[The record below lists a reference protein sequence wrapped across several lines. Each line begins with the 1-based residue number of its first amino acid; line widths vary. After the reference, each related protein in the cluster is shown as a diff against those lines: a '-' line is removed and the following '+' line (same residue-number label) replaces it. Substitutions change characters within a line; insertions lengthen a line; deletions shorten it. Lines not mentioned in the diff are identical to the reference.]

1 MEQAVQTFKDLKK
14 GVLTERSKDLLLAL
28 LIAIIGLAGSY
39 LVLGKSIQ
47 DPIKD
52 DNASYIQPTFEMNAS
67 NNSEAEEKLQ
77 KVNYQFQEEN
87 ILVQGTM
94 FVGDVTRITNL
105 KFDEIKIYMIDFGNG
120 NKHRMTSPSMSM
132 RYNSPGLYLVQC
144 YQMIDT
150 KWQLLSAE
158 TITIRKDNK
167 NDL

>member
-1 MEQAVQTFKDLKK
+1 
-14 GVLTERSKDLLLAL
+14 
-28 LIAIIGLAGSY
+28 
-39 LVLGKSIQ
+39 
-47 DPIKD
+47 
-52 DNASYIQPTFEMNAS
+52 
-67 NNSEAEEKLQ
+67 
-77 KVNYQFQEEN
+77 
-87 ILVQGTM
+87 M

-105 KFDEIKIYMIDFGNG
+105 KFDEFKIYMIDFGNG